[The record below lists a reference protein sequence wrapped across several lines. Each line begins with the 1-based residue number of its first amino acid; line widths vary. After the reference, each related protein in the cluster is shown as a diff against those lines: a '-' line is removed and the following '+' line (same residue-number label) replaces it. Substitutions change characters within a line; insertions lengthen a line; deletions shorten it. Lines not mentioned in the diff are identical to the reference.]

1 VSDPVPN
8 EARRRLVGVLFGGV
22 LLGVCAAG
30 GFLMYRATS
39 PAPTKLY
46 PLPPG
51 TASSVPRE
59 APEGPSGPTAAAHQI
74 PESLPP
80 VTLPGPDG
88 VMRSLTDFKG
98 RLLVVNFWATWC
110 EPCRREIPLLQR
122 LRRER
127 AKDGIEIVGIA
138 LGHRDDVAK
147 YAVERH
153 IAYPLL
159 VGEQGGLE
167 AVNALGMDAVLP
179 FSVFADRSGRIVTLK
194 VGELHPAEAAF
205 ILDRLVDLD
214 RGRLT
219 LPQAREQISAAITR
233 LNAASAAAIPDSP
246 R

>member
-1 VSDPVPN
+1 VSDPAPN
-8 EARRRLVGVLFGGV
+8 EVPRRLAGVLFGGV

-30 GFLMYRATS
+30 GFLIYRATS
-39 PAPTKLY
+39 PAPAKLY
-46 PLPPG
+46 PLPAG
-51 TASSVPRE
+51 TVASVPGKSP
-59 APEGPSGPTAAAHQI
+59 AAPSGPTAAAHKI
-74 PESLPP
+74 PEALPP
-80 VTLPGPDG
+80 ITLPGPDG
-88 VMRSLTDFKG
+88 VLHSLTDFKG
-98 RLLVVNFWATWC
+98 RLLLVNFWATWC

-138 LGHRDDVAK
+138 LDHRDDVAK
-147 YAVERH
+147 YAAGRH

-167 AVNALGMDAVLP
+167 AVNALGMDTVLP

-214 RGRLT
+214 QGRLT
-219 LPQAREQISAAITR
+219 LQEAREQISAGITR
-233 LNAASAAAIPDSP
+233 LNAAPAAANPDSP
-246 R
+246 N